1 MDIKSVSNMM
11 DRGLVQG
18 KTVESEKIQQ
28 LQRNPAENVKKENE
42 EQLKKLDKNQLEELS
57 KDINKKFE
65 YLNKYLKI
73 EIDKD
78 LHEPVIKIV
87 DRKTDEVI
95 KQFPPEYL
103 IELAKKIDEL
113 VGLLFSKEA

>member
-1 MDIKSVSNMM
+1 MDIKNISNLM
-11 DRGLVQG
+11 DRNLVQG
-18 KTVESEKIQQ
+18 KTLESEKIQQ
-28 LQRNPAENVKKENE
+28 MERTPSENIKKQNE
-42 EQLKKLDKNQLEELS
+42 EQLKKLGKNQLEELS
-57 KDINKKFE
+57 KDINQKFE

-78 LHEPVIKIV
+78 LHEPVIKII
-87 DRKTDEVI
+87 DKKTDKVI

-103 IELAKKIDEL
+103 LELAKKIDEL

>member
-1 MDIKSVSNMM
+1 MDIKNISNMM
-11 DRGLVQG
+11 DKNLVQG
-18 KTVESEKIQQ
+18 QTVEPEKVQQ
-28 LQRNPAENVKKENE
+28 LQRNPAENIKKENE

-73 EIDKD
+73 EIDND
-78 LHEPVIKIV
+78 LHEPIIKIM
-87 DRKTDEVI
+87 DKKTNEVI

-103 IELAKKIDEL
+103 VELAKKIDEL